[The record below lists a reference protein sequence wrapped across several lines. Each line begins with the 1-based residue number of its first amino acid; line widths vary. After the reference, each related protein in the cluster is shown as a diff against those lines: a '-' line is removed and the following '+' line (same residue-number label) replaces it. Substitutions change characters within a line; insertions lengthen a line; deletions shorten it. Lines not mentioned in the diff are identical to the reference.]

1 MLHLLGCHYV
11 QEIVGAVSIVEPML
25 TWLDLT
31 ATDRDEMR
39 RVLALFK
46 EGTVDELGLG
56 TLRDAFAS
64 VLFPGVTSIQTRLR
78 YVLFVPWIYRRLED
92 NGTSSDKV
100 ATKARKAE
108 VALIDALAES
118 DDWGVIGI
126 QARNDLQRLPSSVYW
141 RCCVTWGIFMHG
153 KGQSWYHN
161 HFDGL
166 RDAARS
172 VSRSDDPGVAYGGQ
186 PNWHPRLPRPPDH
199 FPEGMEFAL
208 SSEEADFV
216 RGRIDERCAGSM
228 LSWLAAHPKA
238 ERPDSLWNDPDA
250 MRAGGDLAH
259 TVELARRFSLHVEG
273 LPLLY
278 NLMLAEKKHSV
289 FNDDDDDTESWVEGY
304 TKEWNDW
311 TQRESQETP
320 FDSGVLWD
328 WLAKRNFYPS
338 PTQRLLVNRWT
349 RRVAERELPTAKH
362 DRELRQLIE
371 KCERKLKGSR
381 ARLANPKR
389 LMRWKG
395 RSGVGR
401 MHFNWP
407 VASQMLIDLH
417 QGLT

>member
-1 MLHLLGCHYV
+1 M
-11 QEIVGAVSIVEPML
+11 EPML

-31 ATDRDEMR
+31 ATDRDDMR

-56 TLRDAFAS
+56 TLRDAFAAT
-64 VLFPGVTSIQTRLR
+64 LFPGVTSIQTRLR
-78 YVLFVPWIYRRLED
+78 YVLFVPWIYQRLEYK
-92 NGTSSDKV
+92 GVRSDKV
-100 ATKARKAE
+100 AARARKAE

-118 DDWGVIGI
+118 DDWGVIGV

-141 RCCVTWGIFMHG
+141 RCCITWGIFMHD

-172 VSRSDDPGVAYGGQ
+172 VSRSNDPGVVWDGQ
-186 PNWHPRLPRPPDH
+186 SNWHPRLPRPPDH
-199 FPEGMEFAL
+199 FPEGVGFAL
-208 SSEEADFV
+208 TREEAEFV
-216 RGRIDERCAGSM
+216 RGRIDECCAGSM
-228 LSWLAAHPKA
+228 LSWLAAHPRA
-238 ERPDSLWNDPDA
+238 ERPDSLWNDRDA

-259 TVELARRFSLHVEG
+259 TAELARRFSLHVEG

-289 FNDDDDDTESWVEGY
+289 FNDDDDAESWVEGY

-311 TQRESQETP
+311 TQRESRETP
-320 FDSGVLWD
+320 FDSDVLWS
-328 WLAKRNFYPS
+328 WLAERNFRPS
-338 PTQRLLVNRWT
+338 FAQRELVDRWT
-349 RRVAERELPTAKH
+349 NRIAESNLSAAKH
-362 DRELRQLIE
+362 DRELRRLIE
-371 KCERKLKGSR
+371 KRERKLKGPR
-381 ARLANPKR
+381 ARLTNPKR

-407 VASQMLIDLH
+407 VARQVLSDLH